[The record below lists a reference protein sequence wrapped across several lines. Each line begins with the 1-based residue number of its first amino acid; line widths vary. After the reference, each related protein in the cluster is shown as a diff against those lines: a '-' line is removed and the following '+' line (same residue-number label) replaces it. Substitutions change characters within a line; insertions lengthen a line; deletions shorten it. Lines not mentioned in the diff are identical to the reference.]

1 MKNGV
6 ISDIDYTL
14 SIPTDRDTYDFMN
27 SLKDKINPFIYNII
41 SSIDTSTTS
50 LLIVTGR
57 EEKFKAITKEFLI
70 KNNITYHTL
79 FMRKND
85 DNRSNEIIK
94 KEIFINLIK
103 PKWNILYTLDDN
115 IETVKMYNSE
125 LGLNSLL
132 VKNSTSKHNG

>member
-6 ISDIDYTL
+6 ICDIDYTL

>member
-6 ISDIDYTL
+6 ICDIDYTL

-79 FMRKND
+79 FMRKNG

-115 IETVKMYNSE
+115 IATVKMYNSE

-132 VKNSTSKHNG
+132 VKNSTSNHNG